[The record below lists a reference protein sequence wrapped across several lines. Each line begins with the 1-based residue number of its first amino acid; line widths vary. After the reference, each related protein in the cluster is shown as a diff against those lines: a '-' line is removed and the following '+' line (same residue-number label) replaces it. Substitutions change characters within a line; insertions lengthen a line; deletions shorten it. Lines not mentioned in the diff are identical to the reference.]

1 MYNIGDI
8 VYETYSPSKV
18 GRIVQIDQIPLIDA
32 YGNPVIDKTTGL
44 PRMSSFPRYTIQ
56 RLSGTTFQSQSV
68 KSFVALVV
76 DHERKAAK
84 FRAMLE
90 QF

>member
-18 GRIVQIDQIPLIDA
+18 GRIVQIDQVPLMDADGNALIDE
-32 YGNPVIDKTTGL
+32 TMGL
-44 PRMSSFPRYTIQ
+44 PRMSVCPVYTI
-56 RLSGTTFQSQSV
+56 RRVSGTTFESRSV
-68 KSFVALVV
+68 KSLTELIA

-84 FRAMLE
+84 FRAILE